1 GLGQRHRLRPHL
13 RRAAQEFRREGRAA
27 DRDQRL
33 GQQPQRDQRDRV
45 RERAGHEDAGRDRL
59 RRRETQETRA
69 PQRARALL
77 EHGYGRVGAQRA
89 LPLPAGLA
97 LSPLQGAQARHRPR
111 MSLAVGIEIGGTK
124 LQAGVGLRDGKLV
137 ALVRRTVDPSK
148 GGAGIREQIPGLIDE
163 VIEKAG
169 GSPKDLVGLGVGFG
183 GPVDTKRGRILVSH
197 QIEGWADFPLRDWL
211 QKKVEVPVVLQND
224 AKTAALAEAT
234 LGAGQGKKRIFYITV
249 GSGVGGGLVADG
261 TPDVGQGLGAGEIGH
276 TWVPDPDSGKPD
288 KLEHVAS
295 GWSIGKRGSRRLGR
309 ELSGAEVA
317 SLAAKGDAT

>member
-1 GLGQRHRLRPHL
+1 
-13 RRAAQEFRREGRAA
+13 
-27 DRDQRL
+27 
-33 GQQPQRDQRDRV
+33 
-45 RERAGHEDAGRDRL
+45 
-59 RRRETQETRA
+59 
-69 PQRARALL
+69 
-77 EHGYGRVGAQRA
+77 
-89 LPLPAGLA
+89 
-97 LSPLQGAQARHRPR
+97 

-234 LGAGQGKKRIFYITV
+234 LGAGKGLQRIFYITV
-249 GSGVGGGLVADG
+249 GSGVGGGLVVDG
-261 TPDVGQGLGAGEIGH
+261 APDVGQGLGAGEIGH
-276 TWVPDPDSGKPD
+276 TWVTDPDTGKPD

-295 GWSIGKRGSRRLGR
+295 GWSIGKRGSRKLGR

-317 SLAAKGDAT
+317 ALAEKGDAAAKRVVEESAEALAVGIGNVLALLHPERFIVGGGVSLMGDLWWRPLRASLAERFAFKPFAQSYDVVPSALGEEVVVIGAVLLGLGVKKA